1 MSEQHSELKNIVEAA
16 LLAAEE
22 PLSVSALAA
31 LFPEDAQPTADQ
43 LKEVFEQLDRDYEG
57 RGVELRRV
65 GKGYRFQSREKYS
78 PWLRKLSEGR
88 PPRYSRAFLETLAI
102 IAYRQPVTRGDIEE
116 IRGVTVSSDIMRQLL
131 DRDWVK
137 EVGHR
142 DVPGRPALLGTTRQ
156 FLEYF
161 NLEALSDLPPLLE
174 RREATEI
181 AKELN
186 FRLPLESEQGGDGQ
200 EATPVD
206 EQGAG
211 RNGEQSEDEGDRQ
224 GDDPG
229 MEHAVDQ
236 EAPRAENPVDQAG
249 NPEATPDTAAEHA
262 SEDHHARDD
271 DGDAGV
277 PVDDT
282 APEAAVLERADNEV
296 ATQVDGE
303 QENAR
308 QEDHRQRDD
317 SVAGEDRDEGRNESQ
332 DKSRDENRETHGSAP
347 GSGTEDDET
356 ATDPRPSAQV
366 ISFDEALNSREG
378 DGEAS

>member
-16 LLAAEE
+16 LLAAES
-22 PLSVSALAA
+22 PLSVSALAS
-31 LFPEDAQPTADQ
+31 LFPEDAKPSADQ

-142 DVPGRPALLGTTRQ
+142 DVPGRPALLGTTQQ

-161 NLEALSDLPPLLE
+161 SLEALSDLPPLLE
-174 RREATEI
+174 RREASDI
-181 AKELN
+181 ARELN
-186 FRLPLESEQGGDGQ
+186 LRLPLESQEKDQDAETQGDGQ
-200 EATPVD
+200 TGPDAEGEGEDLGEAAAEDALTAIESGQED
-206 EQGAG
+206 GAQ
-211 RNGEQSEDEGDRQ
+211 EQSD
-224 GDDPG
+224 
-229 MEHAVDQ
+229 
-236 EAPRAENPVDQAG
+236 AE
-249 NPEATPDTAAEHA
+249 
-262 SEDHHARDD
+262 SE
-271 DGDAGV
+271 
-277 PVDDT
+277 P
-282 APEAAVLERADNEV
+282 DNE
-296 ATQVDGE
+296 TESKPQP
-303 QENAR
+303 
-308 QEDHRQRDD
+308 D
-317 SVAGEDRDEGRNESQ
+317 SDSD
-332 DKSRDENRETHGSAP
+332 SRPT
-347 GSGTEDDET
+347 
-356 ATDPRPSAQV
+356 AQV
-366 ISFDEALNSREG
+366 IPIDEAMTSREG

>member
-16 LLAAEE
+16 LLAAES
-22 PLSVSALAA
+22 PLSVSALAS
-31 LFPEDAQPTADQ
+31 LFPEDAKPSADQ
-43 LKEVFEQLDRDYEG
+43 LKEVFEQLDREYEG

-142 DVPGRPALLGTTRQ
+142 DVPGRPALLGTTQQ

-174 RREATEI
+174 RREAADI
-181 AKELN
+181 ARELN
-186 FRLPLESEQGGDGQ
+186 LRLPLESQEKDQDAETQDDGQ
-200 EATPVD
+200 TGPDAEGEGEAL
-206 EQGAG
+206 
-211 RNGEQSEDEGDRQ
+211 GE
-224 GDDPG
+224 
-229 MEHAVDQ
+229 A
-236 EAPRAENPVDQAG
+236 
-249 NPEATPDTAAEHA
+249 AAEDA
-262 SEDHHARDD
+262 LTAIESAREDGAQERS
-271 DGDAGV
+271 DAG
-277 PVDDT
+277 
-282 APEAAVLERADNEV
+282 PEPDNE
-296 ATQVDGE
+296 TESKPQP
-303 QENAR
+303 
-308 QEDHRQRDD
+308 D
-317 SVAGEDRDEGRNESQ
+317 SD
-332 DKSRDENRETHGSAP
+332 SRPT
-347 GSGTEDDET
+347 
-356 ATDPRPSAQV
+356 AQV
-366 ISFDEALNSREG
+366 IPIDEAMTSREG

>member
-16 LLAAEE
+16 LLASES
-22 PLSVSALAA
+22 PLSVSALAS
-31 LFPEDAQPTADQ
+31 LFPEDAKPSADQ

-142 DVPGRPALLGTTRQ
+142 DVPGRPALLGTTQQ

-174 RREATEI
+174 RREASDI
-181 AKELN
+181 ARELN
-186 FRLPLESEQGGDGQ
+186 LRLPLESQEKDQDAETQDDGQ
-200 EATPVD
+200 SGPDAEVDDEAV
-206 EQGAG
+206 
-211 RNGEQSEDEGDRQ
+211 GEEALAAVESGPED
-224 GDDPG
+224 
-229 MEHAVDQ
+229 ADQ
-236 EAPRAENPVDQAG
+236 DG
-249 NPEATPDTAAEHA
+249 SDGA
-262 SEDHHARDD
+262 SEPDNDPESESPDDADSDAR
-271 DGDAGV
+271 
-277 PVDDT
+277 PT
-282 APEAAVLERADNEV
+282 
-296 ATQVDGE
+296 
-303 QENAR
+303 
-308 QEDHRQRDD
+308 
-317 SVAGEDRDEGRNESQ
+317 
-332 DKSRDENRETHGSAP
+332 
-347 GSGTEDDET
+347 
-356 ATDPRPSAQV
+356 AQV
-366 ISFDEALNSREG
+366 IPIDGAMTPREG

>member
-16 LLAAEE
+16 LLAAES
-22 PLSVSALAA
+22 PLSVSALAS
-31 LFPEDAQPTADQ
+31 LFPEDAKPSADQ

-142 DVPGRPALLGTTRQ
+142 DVPGRPALLGTTQQ

-174 RREATEI
+174 RREASDI
-181 AKELN
+181 ARELN
-186 FRLPLESEQGGDGQ
+186 LRLPLESRETDQDAESQDDGQTGPDAEVQDDAVGDAAAEVVLTAIDSGQ
-200 EATPVD
+200 EARDQDRSDAESEPDRET
-206 EQGAG
+206 EAG
-211 RNGEQSEDEGDRQ
+211 SQSE
-224 GDDPG
+224 
-229 MEHAVDQ
+229 
-236 EAPRAENPVDQAG
+236 
-249 NPEATPDTAAEHA
+249 
-262 SEDHHARDD
+262 SES
-271 DGDAGV
+271 
-277 PVDDT
+277 
-282 APEAAVLERADNEV
+282 
-296 ATQVDGE
+296 
-303 QENAR
+303 
-308 QEDHRQRDD
+308 D
-317 SVAGEDRDEGRNESQ
+317 S
-332 DKSRDENRETHGSAP
+332 
-347 GSGTEDDET
+347 
-356 ATDPRPSAQV
+356 RPTAQV
-366 ISFDEALNSREG
+366 IPIDEAMTSREG